1 MMEKRL
7 LIYKT
12 ALLIIGSIVAAY
24 GIMLAMGAGFGGAT
38 LAVLWHGFFYCSG
51 SHAYNFLVL

>member
-24 GIMLAMGAGFGGAT
+24 GIIWLWAPALAAQHW
-38 LAVLWHGFFYCSG
+38 LYCG
-51 SHAYNFLVL
+51 RECL